1 MDMMM
6 IRRILC
12 SLLSALCL
20 LLLLGCQPALLKG
33 RPPLENEGE
42 VYLYLDP
49 YPQEAERL
57 RFSLENI
64 SVMSMDGMEF
74 PLTLSLTELKPSVLR
89 RQRLIASGQ
98 LPSGQYAGFSFKV
111 KKATLK
117 VEDGEAD
124 LLLPETPVRIDFPIN
139 IERKKA
145 YAFLL
150 SFRYKESITGGF
162 SFSPSFSFSLPTR
175 PLMRFIGYV
184 TNQNSNNITVFDKK
198 TFRVIGV
205 IATGGKPSG
214 MALDQNG
221 GKAYVA
227 ISDEDTIDLIDIT
240 LGEVV
245 DRIKLHIGDY
255 PHELALTAD
264 GRILLVA
271 NKGSSTVSFINTSS
285 LLEVGR
291 VEVGRE
297 PNSILID
304 RNGRRAFVFNQ
315 LSSTISVIDIA
326 NRGIVTTL
334 STDPTPL
341 RGQFN
346 RRGDQL
352 YVIHELSSYLTVLD
366 PLSLSILRRVSV
378 RMGMRSIKVDT
389 RTDLVY
395 LGKGFDI
402 MVEVYDPFSFVPVD
416 SIRTGGGIV
425 YMTIDGE
432 ENNLYMVN
440 PETKSVL
447 ISNLVRKG
455 IVAEIDVGEGPY
467 WVTMMGER

>member
-1 MDMMM
+1 MMF
-6 IRRILC
+6 IKKTLC
-12 SLLSALCL
+12 PMLFALCFFYI
-20 LLLLGCQPALLKG
+20 LLGCQPALLIG
-33 RPPLENEGE
+33 RSPLENEGE

-49 YPQEAERL
+49 FPQEAERL
-57 RFSLENI
+57 RFSIENI
-64 SVMSMDGMEF
+64 FAVSRDGAEF
-74 PLTLSLTELKPSVLR
+74 PLSVSLAELKPSNLR
-89 RQRLIASGQ
+89 RQRLLASGQ

-111 KKATLK
+111 KKAILK

-124 LLLPETPVRIDFPIN
+124 LLVPETPGRIDFPIN
-139 IERKKA
+139 VQRKKA
-145 YAFLL
+145 YAISLIFK
-150 SFRYKESITGGF
+150 YKESITGGF
-162 SFSPSFSFSLPTR
+162 SFSPSFSLSLPAR
-175 PLMRFIGYV
+175 PLMSLTGYV

-198 TFRVIGV
+198 TARVLGV

-214 MALDQNG
+214 MSLDQKA
-221 GKAYVA
+221 GKAYIAV
-227 ISDEDTIDLIDIT
+227 SDEDAIDLIDIT
-240 LGEVV
+240 SGEVI
-245 DRIKLHIGDY
+245 DRIKLRTGDK
-255 PHELALTAD
+255 PHELALTTD

-271 NKGSSTVSFINTSS
+271 NKGSSTVDFINTSS
-285 LLEVGR
+285 FLEVGR
-291 VEVGRE
+291 VGVGRE

-315 LSSTISVIDIA
+315 LSGTISVIDIA
-326 NRGIVTTL
+326 NMAIITTI
-334 STDPTPL
+334 STDPGPL

-346 RRGDQL
+346 RRGDRL
-352 YVIHELSSYLTVLD
+352 YVIHELSSYLTILD

-378 RMGMRSIKVDT
+378 RMGMRSIKIDT

-395 LGKGFDI
+395 LGKEHDI
-402 MVEVYDPFSFVPVD
+402 LVEVYDPFSFVPVD
-416 SIRTGGGIV
+416 SIRTGGGIT

-447 ISNLVRKG
+447 ISNVVRKG

>member
-1 MDMMM
+1 MVTKKTLYPM
-6 IRRILC
+6 
-12 SLLSALCL
+12 LSALCL
-20 LLLLGCQPALLKG
+20 LVILGCQPALLKG

-57 RFSLENI
+57 SFSIEKIFAI
-64 SVMSMDGMEF
+64 SSDGAEF
-74 PLTLSLTELKPSVLR
+74 PLSVLLTELKPSGLR
-89 RQRLIASGQ
+89 RQRLLASGQ
-98 LPSGQYAGFSFKV
+98 LPSGQYTGFSFKV
-111 KKATLK
+111 KKAILK

-124 LLLPETPVRIDFPIN
+124 LLVPETPVRIDFPIN
-139 IERKKA
+139 IQRKRA
-145 YAFLL
+145 YAILL
-150 SFRYKESITGGF
+150 SFRYKESIIGGF
-162 SFSPSFSFSLPTR
+162 SFSPLFSFSLPPR
-175 PLMRFIGYV
+175 PLMSFIGYV

-198 TFRVIGV
+198 TARVLGV
-205 IATGGKPSG
+205 IATGRKPSG
-214 MALDQNG
+214 MALDQKAG
-221 GKAYVA
+221 RAYVA
-227 ISDEDTIDLIDIT
+227 ITDEDTIELIDVT
-240 LGEVV
+240 SGEVIE
-245 DRIKLHIGDY
+245 RIKLRIGDK
-255 PHELALTAD
+255 PHELALTPD
-264 GRILLVA
+264 GRILLIA
-271 NKGSSTVSFINTSS
+271 NKGSSTVTFINTIS
-285 LLEVGR
+285 LLENGR

-304 RNGRRAFVFNQ
+304 RNGRRAFIFNQ
-315 LSSTISVIDIA
+315 LSGTISVIDIG
-326 NRGIVTTL
+326 NRAIVTTI
-334 STDPTPL
+334 STDPGPL

-346 RRGDQL
+346 RRGDRL
-352 YVIHELSSYLTVLD
+352 YVIHELSSYLTILD

-395 LGKGFDI
+395 MGKEHDI
-402 MVEVYDPFSFVPVD
+402 LVEVYDPFSFVPVD

-432 ENNLYMVN
+432 ENKLYMVN

-455 IVAEIDVGEGPY
+455 IVGEIDVGEGPY

>member
-1 MDMMM
+1 MF
-6 IRRILC
+6 INKTLC
-12 SLLSALCL
+12 SMLFALCL
-20 LLLLGCQPALLKG
+20 FYILPGCQPAFLKG

-49 YPQEAERL
+49 FPQEAERL
-57 RFSLENI
+57 RFSIENI
-64 SVMSMDGMEF
+64 FAVSSDGTEF
-74 PLTLSLTELKPSVLR
+74 PLSVSLAELKPSNLR
-89 RQRLIASGQ
+89 RQRLLASGQ

-111 KKATLK
+111 KKAILK

-124 LLLPETPVRIDFPIN
+124 LLVPETPVRIDFPIN
-139 IERKKA
+139 VQRKRA
-145 YAFLL
+145 YAISLTF
-150 SFRYKESITGGF
+150 SYKESITGGF
-162 SFSPSFSFSLPTR
+162 SFDPSFSFSLPAR
-175 PLMRFIGYV
+175 SLMNFIGYV

-198 TFRVIGV
+198 NSRVIGI

-214 MALDQNG
+214 MALDQKA
-221 GKAYVA
+221 GKVYIA

-240 LGEVV
+240 SGEVIE
-245 DRIKLHIGDY
+245 RIKLRIGDK
-255 PHELALTAD
+255 PHELAITPD

-271 NKGSSTVSFINTSS
+271 NKGSSTVNFINTSS

-304 RNGRRAFVFNQ
+304 RNGKRAFIFNQ
-315 LSSTISVIDIA
+315 LSGTISVIDIA
-326 NRGIVTTL
+326 NRAIITTI
-334 STDPTPL
+334 STDPGPL

-346 RRGDQL
+346 RRGDRL
-352 YVIHELSSYLTVLD
+352 YVIHELSSYLTILD
-366 PLSLSILRRVSV
+366 PLSLSILKRVSV
-378 RMGMRSIKVDT
+378 RMGMCSIKIDT

-395 LGKGFDI
+395 LGKEHDI
-402 MVEVYDPFSFVPVD
+402 LVEVYDPFSFVPVD

-447 ISNLVRKG
+447 ISNLVRKE